1 MISVDSDK
9 VDAES
14 HQSNSEKNQ
23 ISNEARPLVS
33 IKRNGVLRSRRGRGY
48 STLEIAQAFANLGLR
63 NQNIAKARAF
73 HIPVDTLR
81 RSVSPENVN
90 DLAAV
95 LARHMQGKGT
105 KKSRKR
111 QSPTKDKTATTK
123 VSK

>member
-9 VDAES
+9 VDVES

-105 KKSRKR
+105 KKRGKR
-111 QSPTKDKTATTK
+111 QSPTKDKAATTK

>member
-9 VDAES
+9 VDVES
-14 HQSNSEKNQ
+14 HQSISEKNQ

-105 KKSRKR
+105 KKSGKR
-111 QSPTKDKTATTK
+111 QSPTKDKAATTK

>member
-9 VDAES
+9 VDVES

-111 QSPTKDKTATTK
+111 QSPTKDKAATTK

>member
-9 VDAES
+9 VDVES

-23 ISNEARPLVS
+23 TSNEARPLVS

-111 QSPTKDKTATTK
+111 QSPTKDKAATTK

>member
-9 VDAES
+9 VDVES
-14 HQSNSEKNQ
+14 HQSISEKNQ

-111 QSPTKDKTATTK
+111 QSPTKDKAATTK